1 MINSW
6 IIPASITLFCWGIW
20 SFIPKLTTRYI
31 SPVSAIFYEAIGASI
46 MGLIALS
53 ITGFRPDTNIKG
65 AFFAIA
71 TGIVGIGGAL
81 GFLFAIRSGKVSVVS
96 MFVSMSPIIT
106 LTLAY
111 FILKEPVSVKE
122 ILGISCAFMALF
134 FFTI

>member
-6 IIPASITLFCWGIW
+6 IIPASITLFCWGVW

-31 SPVSAIFYEAIGASI
+31 SPVSAIFYEAIGACI
-46 MGLIALS
+46 MGFIALS

-65 AFFAIA
+65 ACFAVT

-81 GFLFAIRSGKVSVVS
+81 GFLFAIKSGKVSVVS

-111 FILKEPVSVKE
+111 LILKEHICKRD
-122 ILGISCAFMALF
+122 FRN
-134 FFTI
+134 